1 MKRVT
6 FWLLSL
12 VFGLTACTQQEDFE
26 LAGNE
31 VNYKMNIGVDNG
43 VQTRADNEF
52 PNPDLVV
59 NYKPRYIVEIYN
71 NNVLYKRL
79 VQSSNVVEFRLVTNQ
94 AYDFL
99 VWVDYVN
106 INDPEN
112 DLQDIHYNTTSLKSI
127 SLSGSYAN
135 NDESRDAFSYAFS
148 KTAEEI
154 GNQANNFDIVCT
166 RPFGQLNITATDWNY
181 TGNLLLLPTKVNISF
196 TVYSEYNVLT
206 GIASV
211 PVTIPLTY
219 TINQDLAGAV
229 LSDGTTRKLTCDYIL
244 APNTEAYVI
253 PNTVLTFFNASG
265 DVITNTGAMLI
276 NLPIQRNFKTNVSG
290 MLLSKS
296 GSATINVDAGWYQPS
311 IDETIEDPQP

>member
-12 VFGLTACTQQEDFE
+12 VLGLTACTQREDFD

-31 VNYKMNIGVDNG
+31 ANYQMKIGVDNG
-43 VQTRADNEF
+43 ALTRADNEF
-52 PNPDLVV
+52 PNPDLASG
-59 NYKPRYIVEIYN
+59 YKPRYIVEIYN

-79 VQSSNVVEFRLVTNQ
+79 VQSSNEVNFRLVTNQ

-106 INDPEN
+106 VNDAEN
-112 DLQDIHYNTTSLKSI
+112 DLQDIHYATTSLKDI
-127 SLSGSYAN
+127 TLTGDYAN
-135 NDESRDAFSYAFS
+135 NDQSRDAFSYAFS

-154 GNQANNFDIVCT
+154 GNQANTFNIVCT

-181 TGNLLLLPTKVNISF
+181 TGNPSLLPAKVNISF
-196 TVYSEYNVLT
+196 TVYSKFNVLT
-206 GIASV
+206 GQVSAPVSV
-211 PVTIPLTY
+211 PLTY
-219 TINQDLAGAV
+219 AINQNMAEAV
-229 LSDGTTRKLTCDYIL
+229 SEDGTTRKLTCDYIL
-244 APNTEAYVI
+244 APGNETYVI
-253 PNTVLTFFNASG
+253 PNTVLTFFNANG

-276 NLPIQRNFKTNVSG
+276 NLPIQRNYKTNVSG

-296 GSATINVDAGWYQPS
+296 GSTTIDIDASWLQPA
-311 IDETIEDPQP
+311 IDKTIADLLP